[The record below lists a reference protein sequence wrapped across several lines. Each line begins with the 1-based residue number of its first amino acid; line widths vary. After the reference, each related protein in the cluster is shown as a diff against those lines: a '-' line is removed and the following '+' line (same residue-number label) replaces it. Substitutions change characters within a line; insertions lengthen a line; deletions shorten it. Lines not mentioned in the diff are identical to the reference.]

1 MDYNKVAKDI
11 LDNVGGKANVKQVT
25 HCFTRLRF
33 VLRDESKA
41 KRRSLSIWRVS
52 SRSLWPVASSKWS
65 AAQKSPRSTMLSWL
79 NWAGRLH
86 PLPKRKPSPRRSRAW
101 ATSSCKADRDL
112 YSAGARHCSFRPNQ
126 GSSGRLCQDA
136 RL

>member
-41 KRRSLSIWRVS
+41 KKDVVELLEGVISVV
-52 SRSLWPVASSKWS
+52 VAGGQFQVS

-79 NWAGRLH
+79 SWAGRLH

-101 ATSSCKADRDL
+101 ATSSCR
-112 YSAGARHCSFRPNQ
+112 S
-126 GSSGRLCQDA
+126 
-136 RL
+136 